1 MSIVYPRGGVG
12 PDPEC
17 LVGCKGNIEWGVGG
31 LDSRGVQSGDTGSE
45 AYSQCRSFLESKG

>member
-1 MSIVYPRGGVG
+1 MYPRGGVG

-31 LDSRGVQSGDTGSE
+31 LDSRGVQAVTRLGGIQPV
-45 AYSQCRSFLESKG
+45 SQFSRK